1 MQSCPCCA
9 RCCPQNAR
17 CLVVQATEPA
27 ALVALL
33 QGCEAA
39 VLVGDPR
46 QLPPTVVSTQA
57 GPLVVLTGKG
67 TRLGAQMPTCLVT
80 A

>member
-1 MQSCPCCA
+1 M
-9 RCCPQNAR
+9 
-17 CLVVQATEPA
+17 QATEPA

-57 GPLVVLTGKG
+57 GPYRRLVWNVLLPWSSNANLLLHSLT
-67 TRLGAQMPTCLVT
+67 QSLVT
-80 A
+80 